1 MSSPSAITRYVHR
14 HAWLQLGLVMA
25 LWLAGEVLVKVLSLP
40 LPAGIIG
47 LALLLWLLA
56 TRRLSLAS
64 VRSGAQWLLADMLL
78 FFVPAALAV
87 LDHHELLGLLGLKVL
102 FVILV
107 STLSVMLVT
116 ALAVD
121 RYYRWRLRRVGLAA
135 NPC

>member
-135 NPC
+135 NSC